1 MKLLEVPNMD
11 IEKVTYKNLSGV
23 RATLEDR
30 LDWLEDK
37 EPESYG
43 QVHDDWEDKYN
54 DLQDILDELSEL
66 DDDEHDEDEKVEDK
80 WESVLESI
88 KSYQLYHGGLSR
100 LHI

>member
-1 MKLLEVPNMD
+1 MKLLEVANMD

-54 DLQDILDELSEL
+54 DL
-66 DDDEHDEDEKVEDK
+66 
-80 WESVLESI
+80 
-88 KSYQLYHGGLSR
+88 
-100 LHI
+100 